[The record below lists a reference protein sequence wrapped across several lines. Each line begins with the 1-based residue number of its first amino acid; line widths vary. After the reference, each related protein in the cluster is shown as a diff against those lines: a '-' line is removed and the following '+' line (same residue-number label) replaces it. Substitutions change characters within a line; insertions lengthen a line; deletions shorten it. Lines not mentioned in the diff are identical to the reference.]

1 MPDFKKI
8 SETLQGKNIQ
18 ERYVIV
24 EKGEPRWVVLSMQ
37 DYEALTQK
45 KDASRNQ
52 KDQAIKERIE
62 EELVSYQADIEQEER
77 EAAPWEMLSEEEAEE
92 PELYFEEVEEQ
103 EEITPESR
111 DLSTS
116 SEAKRKMEWNDIPF

>member
-8 SETLQGKNIQ
+8 AEILQGKNAQ

-37 DYEALTQK
+37 DYEDLTRK
-45 KDASRNQ
+45 KDAAH
-52 KDQAIKERIE
+52 DQEDQIVEERIE
-62 EELVSYQADIEQEER
+62 EELASYQAEVEQEEG
-77 EAAPWEMLSEEEAEE
+77 EMMSKGTPEEIQE
-92 PELYFEEVEEQ
+92 PELYFEIVEEK
-103 EEITPESR
+103 EKEIPWCS
-111 DLSTS
+111 DLSTT